1 LPTSSEPE
9 GALTEA
15 IRIEHLSK
23 RYVLGALRHETMLR
37 EVLLNLVNRRQGG
50 ERETILALNDVNFSV
65 NEGEVVGI
73 IGRNGA
79 GKSTLLKVLS
89 KITYPTTGHVRVRGR
104 VASLIEVGTGFHD
117 ELTGRENI
125 YLNGSILGMR
135 KREIDARIDQIIA
148 FAGVEKFVDT
158 PIKRYSSGMRLRLGF
173 AVAAHMEPDVL
184 FVDEVLAVG
193 DAEFQKK
200 CLNAM
205 DELRSGGRT
214 VLFVSHNMAA
224 IENLCP
230 RTVWID
236 AGALR
241 MDGPT
246 EQVIAAYLATFSESQ
261 RTGYDLESTRNRGG
275 NGAIRF
281 TRVDFLDSNGQPT
294 SVFRSGEPFSARFH
308 YRVNEHIRDPHFGMV
323 IYSDLGTRV
332 TTVSSWHA
340 NYYIPEVEP
349 GEGVIELRI
358 DDLFLQPS
366 RYFLSLFIHTT
377 GQRFDEL
384 EHCIAIDVE
393 DSNAYDNQGRG
404 LHARWGL
411 VYMPS
416 RWRVEPPVQRA
427 VDG

>member
-1 LPTSSEPE
+1 V
-9 GALTEA
+9 TEA
-15 IRIEHLSK
+15 IRIEHLTK
-23 RYVLGALRHETMLR
+23 RYTLGAMRHETMLR
-37 EVLLNLVNRRQGG
+37 EAVLNLLRRRGRR
-50 ERETILALNDVNFSV
+50 EETILALDDVDFGV
-65 NEGEVVGI
+65 DVGEVVGI

-89 KITYPTTGHVRVRGR
+89 KITYPTSGRVRVRGR

-135 KREIDARIDQIIA
+135 KREIDERIDQIID
-148 FAGVEKFVDT
+148 FSGVEKFVDT

-173 AVAAHMEPDVL
+173 AVAAHMDPDVL

-230 RTVWID
+230 RTLWID
-236 AGALR
+236 AGKIR
-241 MDGPT
+241 MDAST
-246 EQVIAAYLATFSESQ
+246 DQVIAKYLATFSESQ
-261 RTGYDLESTRNRGG
+261 RTGYDLELVANRSG

-281 TRVDFLDSNGQPT
+281 TRVDFVNGEGTPT
-294 SVFRSGEPFSARFH
+294 SVFRSGEPFRARFH
-308 YRVNEHIRDPHFGMV
+308 YRVNERTRDPHFGMI
-323 IYSDLGTRV
+323 IYSDLGTRI
-332 TTVSSWHA
+332 TTVSTWHA
-340 NYYIPEVEP
+340 NHYIPEVEP
-349 GEGVIELRI
+349 GEGMIELRI
-358 DDLFLQPS
+358 DDLYLQPN
-366 RYFLSLFIHTT
+366 RYFLSLFVDTT
-377 GQRFDEL
+377 GQRFDNL
-384 EHCIAIDVE
+384 DHCIAIDVE

-404 LHARWGL
+404 LHPRWGL

-416 RWRVEPPVQRA
+416 RWSIEPPVQRA
-427 VDG
+427 MER

>member
-1 LPTSSEPE
+1 V
-9 GALTEA
+9 TEA
-15 IRIEHLSK
+15 IRIEHLTK
-23 RYVLGALRHETMLR
+23 RYTLGAMRHETMLR
-37 EVLLNLVNRRQGG
+37 EALLNLVRRRGR
-50 ERETILALNDVNFSV
+50 REESSILALDDVNFSV
-65 NEGEVVGI
+65 EVGEVVGI

-89 KITYPTTGHVRVRGR
+89 KITYPTSGRVRVKGR

-117 ELTGRENI
+117 ELSGRENI

-135 KREIDARIDQIIA
+135 KREIDERIDQIID
-148 FAGVEKFVDT
+148 FSGVEKFIDT

-173 AVAAHMEPDVL
+173 AVAAHMDPDVL

-236 AGALR
+236 AGRIR

-246 EQVIAAYLATFSESQ
+246 EQVIASYLATFSESQ
-261 RTGYDLESTRNRGG
+261 RTGYDLEHITNRSGS
-275 NGAIRF
+275 GAIRF
-281 TRVDFLDSNGQPT
+281 LRVDFMDAQGQPT
-294 SVFRSGEPFSARFH
+294 SVFRSGEPFRARFH
-308 YRVNEHIRDPHFGMV
+308 YRVNERIRDPHFGMV
-323 IYSDLGTRV
+323 IFSDLGTRI
-332 TTVSSWHA
+332 TTVSTWHA
-340 NYYIPEVEP
+340 NYYISEVEP
-349 GEGVIELRI
+349 GEGVIELQI
-358 DDLFLQPS
+358 DDLFLQPN
-366 RYFLSLFIHTT
+366 RYFISLFVDTT
-377 GQRFDEL
+377 GQRFDNL
-384 EHCIAIDVE
+384 DHCIAIDVE

-404 LHARWGL
+404 LHPRWGL
-411 VYMPS
+411 VYLPS
-416 RWRVEPPVQRA
+416 RWSVDPPARRVVER
-427 VDG
+427 